1 MKALLINTAVI
12 IALLFAGLTIVHGQ
26 SGFYIPS
33 KGKIFFTGDTAT
45 IFSDVK
51 NSGQVGVG
59 KNATVKFKGKKW
71 ENDADALITDESNNG
86 DGTTGIGG
94 IIEFLIPDETLSTS
108 IIQQQRI
115 TGGYNAATRTGAS
128 FGNIAINNRSGVL
141 LSGSSTKIRSELRF
155 SNGHLFL
162 NDNVLSIG
170 NGNPGLISG
179 YNENR
184 FIVTGPMAYGGL
196 LMREKIS
203 SADGYVSFPV
213 GTSDKRYAP
222 AALRLNTTT
231 PDDFIVGVF
240 DGVKSQVT
248 SGSDLSDIGVNK
260 TWTVGKLG
268 RPGQDQVDLIL
279 QHRTNEEGNT
289 FRLNRSTS
297 YISEYLN
304 TSWDQWA
311 STGAPQAGS
320 LTTGLPSTTGGT
332 NTRSLEGTIT
342 LNSYFS
348 KFVDPVKDTA
358 TNKTL
363 ILLRANRINDRQV
376 NLYWTTFPEVSIKY
390 FVVQRMYSN
399 ETGFTDVGQY
409 ASKASGPGVSPHLD
423 YDMTDANAYR
433 GITYYRIK
441 LVDYN
446 GNITYSNIVPVG
458 PQSGGFGLTL
468 WPNPAPSAFF
478 VGITGAAP
486 VKAIIIWNVLGQKIH
501 EEQVNGRN
509 VIPMFIYKPGAYF
522 VSYLSFSGQ
531 IIETKK
537 LLIVGY

>member
-1 MKALLINTAVI
+1 MKNFLRHTMVVM
-12 IALLFAGLTIVHGQ
+12 ALLFTGVLALHGQ

-94 IIEFLIPDETLSTS
+94 IIEFLIPDETLLTS
-108 IIQQQRI
+108 VIQQQRI
-115 TGGYNAATRTGAS
+115 TGGYNAATRTGSS
-128 FGNIAINNRSGVL
+128 FGNIDISNRWGVL
-141 LSGSSTKIRSELRF
+141 LSGSSTKIRRELRF

-170 NGNPGLISG
+170 NGNPGLITG

-222 AALRLNTTT
+222 AALRLNSGS

-289 FRLNRSTS
+289 FRLNRSSS

-304 TSWDQWA
+304 TAWDKWA

-320 LTTGLPSTTGGT
+320 LTTGLPSATGGT
-332 NTRSLEGTIT
+332 NARSLAGTIG

-348 KFVDPVKDTA
+348 KFVDLVKDTV
-358 TNKTL
+358 TNKTF
-363 ILLRANRINDRQV
+363 ILLRANRISDREV
-376 NLYWTTFPEVSIKY
+376 NLYWTTFPEVNIKY

-423 YDMTDANAYR
+423 YEITDPNAYR

-458 PQSGGFGLTL
+458 PQPGGFGLTL
-468 WPNPAPSAFF
+468 WPNPARSAFF

-486 VKAIIIWNVLGQKIH
+486 VQTIIIWNVLGQKIH

-509 VIPMFIYKPGAYF
+509 VIPMFIYKSGAYF
-522 VSYLSFSGQ
+522 VSYLSFGGQ